1 MIKSYLAA
9 HPKTEDGL
17 DMIGITMS
25 ASDWH
30 WMITLGNPAGLIADA
45 SPDNGQWI
53 IDDEYN
59 VHYKHVT
66 DEEKEYFKWLCR
78 MYNEGILDPNF
89 ATQTDDDY
97 ICKSCQRPCCC
108 HHRC

>member
-1 MIKSYLAA
+1 MCIRDSCQIQWAALKENDYKYPKTLDEYEKMIKSYLAA

-53 IDDEYN
+53 ICLLY
-59 VHYKHVT
+59 T
-66 DEEKEYFKWLCR
+66 
-78 MYNEGILDPNF
+78 
-89 ATQTDDDY
+89 
-97 ICKSCQRPCCC
+97 S
-108 HHRC
+108 RCV

>member
-53 IDDEYN
+53 ITN
-59 VHYKHVT
+59 
-66 DEEKEYFKWLCR
+66 
-78 MYNEGILDPNF
+78 M
-89 ATQTDDDY
+89 
-97 ICKSCQRPCCC
+97 
-108 HHRC
+108 

>member
-1 MIKSYLAA
+1 
-9 HPKTEDGL
+9 
-17 DMIGITMS
+17 MIGITMS

-66 DEEKEYFKWLCR
+66 DEEKEYFKMAVPYVQRRYPGSELCNADR
-78 MYNEGILDPNF
+78 
-89 ATQTDDDY
+89 
-97 ICKSCQRPCCC
+97 
-108 HHRC
+108 

>member
-30 WMITLGNPAGLIADA
+30 WMITLETRQD
-45 SPDNGQWI
+45 
-53 IDDEYN
+53 
-59 VHYKHVT
+59 
-66 DEEKEYFKWLCR
+66 
-78 MYNEGILDPNF
+78 
-89 ATQTDDDY
+89 
-97 ICKSCQRPCCC
+97 
-108 HHRC
+108 